1 MPLTGLGRPARPF
14 TGGARV
20 VVLLVADTMALFAAG
35 VIAALVWAVALR
47 NQSLAT
53 YLPLAALVPL
63 FPLSYALAGLYP
75 GFGVSA
81 IHLVRALSRQT
92 SLVFLIVVGGVF
104 VLRLPGDYSRATLAL
119 WWGLAL
125 AAVPL
130 ARAAVS
136 SVGVGWAWW
145 REPVVLVGDA
155 AALGGVIDTLA
166 RARHIGYRPVAAVVT
181 DALPPPLSWHGPPVV
196 PAEHLPAAVA
206 RLGARTVLLSARSP
220 DYEQWAARLSGHFR
234 HVISVHPLEDRYVE
248 PVAIRYL
255 GNSVGIEIQNR
266 LLMRR
271 NQVLK
276 RLVDVLLGS
285 VGLIATLPVM
295 IVAAMA
301 VVARDPGP
309 WWHLQEREG
318 RGGRAFGIWKL
329 RTMYRD
335 AEARLDAHLSADA
348 VAREEWQ
355 RDFKLS
361 RDPRVLPTVG
371 AVLRRWSLDECPQFW
386 NVIFGEMSLVG
397 PRALP
402 LYHLEAFDADVRQLR
417 QRVRPGMTGMWQVMS
432 RGEGGVRSQEALDSY
447 YIYNWSIWLDIFI
460 LVRTVLAVLN
470 GRGAR

>member
-1 MPLTGLGRPARPF
+1 MPLTVLGRQARPF

-20 VVLLVADTMALFAAG
+20 VALLATDTLALFVSG
-35 VIAALVWAVALR
+35 TVAALVWAVSLR
-47 NQSLAT
+47 NQSLAI

-81 IHLVRALSRQT
+81 IHLVRTLSRQT
-92 SLVFLIVVGGVF
+92 SLVFLVVVGSVF
-104 VLRLPGDYSRATLAL
+104 VLRLPDDYSRGTLAL
-119 WWGLAL
+119 WWVIAL
-125 AAVPL
+125 VAVPL

-136 SVGVGWAWW
+136 SVAVGWFWW
-145 REPVVLVGDA
+145 REPVVLIGEA
-155 AALGGVIDTLA
+155 ATLGGVIDTLA
-166 RARHIGYRPVAAVVT
+166 RARHIGYRPVAAVITGGPVPDST
-181 DALPPPLSWHGPPVV
+181 WQGPPIVA
-196 PAEHLPAAVA
+196 AENLLAAVA
-206 RLGARTVLLSARSP
+206 VLGARTVLLSARSP
-220 DYEQWAARLSGHFR
+220 DHEQWAARLSGRFR
-234 HVISVHPLEDRYVE
+234 HVISVHPLEDRYIE

-255 GNSVGIEIQNR
+255 GTSVGIEIQNR

-271 NQVLK
+271 SQTIK
-276 RLVDVLLGS
+276 RLVDVFLAAA
-285 VGLIATLPVM
+285 GLIATFPLMVL
-295 IVAAMA
+295 AALA
-301 VVARDPGP
+301 VVVRDPGP
-309 WWHLQEREG
+309 WWHLQVREG
-318 RGGRAFGIWKL
+318 RGGQAFRIWKL

-335 AEARLDAHLSADA
+335 ADARLAAHLSADPA
-348 VAREEWQ
+348 ARVEWE
-355 RDFKLS
+355 REFKLS

-386 NVIFGEMSLVG
+386 NVLIGEMSLVG

-432 RGEGGVRSQEALDSY
+432 RGEGGVRGQEALDSY

-460 LVRTVLAVLN
+460 LARTVLAVLS